1 MSDCKKGQHLYADP
15 QSIGA
20 GIARQ
25 VCDKCGAVS
34 IDLTSV
40 DDSIDTPLI
49 QTHQTISSLK
59 QDASWKPAQD
69 ES

>member
-1 MSDCKKGQHLYADP
+1 MSDCKKGQHQYSGA
-15 QSIGA
+15 QYIGA

-25 VCDKCGAVS
+25 VCNKCGAVS

-49 QTHQTISSLK
+49 HSHRSLSSTNG
-59 QDASWKPAQD
+59 DASWLPGQD